1 MKKGLIAAA
10 ILVAVSGVA
19 QAAFVPMCDSGNQAQ
34 AGQNKFVS
42 IGAPDNDKRP
52 SGYGSVGYKYEISKY
67 EVTIKQFARSGAG
80 DGDENFWQSRVGRK
94 APAVNVSLYEAM
106 KYCNWKTSGDVDSGV
121 YQFDGDTYVETDRI
135 AAILTYGTVY
145 ALPTFDEWY
154 KAAYYNVEEGLW
166 SLYANGTDTSP
177 THSESR
183 YGTCSP
189 WAAVGSG
196 EREQNGT
203 YDMMGNVYEWTE
215 MVAEL
220 EGLAPLCGGAYDK
233 PVFGLS
239 SSNCLSKI
247 PETEGIC
254 VGFRIVR
261 LDAEAIPEPATA
273 LLFGIGGMGA
283 WLSRRNRLKAKEES
297 VA

>member
-1 MKKGLIAAA
+1 MKKGLILAA
-10 ILVAVSGVA
+10 ILVAVCGAA
-19 QAAFVPMCDSGNQAQ
+19 QAAFVPIGDPGNVA
-34 AGQNKFVS
+34 
-42 IGAPDNDKRP
+42 RP
-52 SGYGSVGYKYEISKY
+52 SGYGSVGYKYDISKY
-67 EVTIKQFARSGAG
+67 EVTIKQFASSGAG
-80 DGDENFWQSRVGRK
+80 DGDENFWKSRVGSK
-94 APAVNVSLYEAM
+94 APASNVSLYEAM
-106 KYCNWKTSGDVDSGV
+106 KYCNWKTSGDVDQGV
-121 YQFDGDTYVETDRI
+121 YQFDGDNYLGTDRI
-135 AAILTYGTVY
+135 TAIVTYGTVY

-154 KAAYYNVEEGLW
+154 KAAFYNVQGGFW
-166 SLYANGTDTSP
+166 SLYANGTDTPP

-183 YGTCSP
+183 YGMSSP
-189 WAAVGSG
+189 WRVGSG

-203 YDMMGNVYEWTE
+203 YDMMGNNYEWTE
-215 MVAEL
+215 MVAGMG
-220 EGLAPLCGGAYDK
+220 GLAPLCGGAYDR

-261 LDAEAIPEPATA
+261 LDAAAIPEPATA
-273 LLFGIGGMGA
+273 LLFSLGGMGA